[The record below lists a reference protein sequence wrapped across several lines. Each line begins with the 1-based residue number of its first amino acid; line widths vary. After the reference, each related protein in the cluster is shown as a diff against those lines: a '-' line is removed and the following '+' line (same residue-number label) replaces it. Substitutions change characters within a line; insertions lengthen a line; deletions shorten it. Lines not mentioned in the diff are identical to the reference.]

1 MRAFR
6 AVAGSWNTTEMT
18 RPMVRRS
25 AAVRLV
31 TSVPLKNT
39 RPSVG
44 FCRPHITFAV
54 VDLPQPDSP
63 TMPRVS
69 PGMSLRVRPRIAWTL
84 LGCKS
89 DPVRVLNV
97 TLTSSR
103 KMMGVSLSWTVPA
116 SAPVWM
122 SVIY

>member
-69 PGMSLRVRPRIAWTL
+69 PGMSLRVRPRTAWTL
-84 LGCKS
+84 LGLNS
-89 DPVRVLNV
+89 DPGARLERDLDVVEEDDGGVLV
-97 TLTSSR
+97 LDGA
-103 KMMGVSLSWTVPA
+103 GVGAGLD
-116 SAPVWM
+116 